1 MNAPLLSVIVP
12 VYNVRPYL
20 QECVDSILGQTYKNL
35 ELILVDDGSNDGS
48 ESLCDDIA
56 KADSRVVVVHQCNSG
71 QAAARNAA
79 LDICKGEYLS
89 FIDSDDA
96 IAPSNQYETVI
107 QQLSKIRG
115 GGDFIQFPYQKE
127 GRLFNHQAN
136 RIISDQ
142 EQMYDL
148 WINGKKITNYL
159 CDKIWRR
166 SLFDGLRLTQ
176 GMIFEDRHIFVDL
189 LNRCSSVILTS
200 HGQYF
205 YRTHPS
211 QTTQRRRDIYFLK
224 SMLTADLHILDV
236 MPRRLNRLRRTV
248 QARMFSTFI
257 ELDALVRNND
267 TARAVSGRI
276 EWKSISS
283 LRMLLLK
290 VLGYKVYTTVLN

>member
-1 MNAPLLSVIVP
+1 MKQPLLSVIVP

-89 FIDSDDA
+89 FIDSDDT
-96 IAPSNQYETVI
+96 ISPPDLYESAL
-107 QQLSKIRG
+107 QQLSATDNAG
-115 GGDFIQFPYQKE
+115 FIQFPFQKD
-127 GRLFNHQAN
+127 GVLYNCSYDSVTDTAR
-136 RIISDQ
+136 
-142 EQMYDL
+142 MYDM

-159 CDKIWRR
+159 CDKIWRK
-166 SLFDGLRLTQ
+166 SLFGGLRLTQ

-189 LNRCSSVILTS
+189 LNRCSSVMLTS

-211 QTTQRRRDIYFLK
+211 QTTQRKRDLYFLK

-236 MPRRLNRLRRTV
+236 MPRRLNRLRSAV

-257 ELDALVRNND
+257 ELDAQVQDHD

-283 LRMLLLK
+283 LRMLLFK
-290 VLGYKVYTTVLN
+290 VLGYKVYTAVLN

>member
-1 MNAPLLSVIVP
+1 MRPPLLSVIVP
-12 VYNVRPYL
+12 VYNVRSYL

-48 ESLCDDIA
+48 ETLCDDIA

-89 FIDSDDA
+89 FIDSDDT
-96 IAPSNQYETVI
+96 ISPPDLYESAL
-107 QQLSKIRG
+107 QRLSATDDAG
-115 GGDFIQFPYQKE
+115 FIQFPFQIDSVLY
-127 GRLFNHQAN
+127 NN
-136 RIISDQ
+136 SYNSTISDTAR
-142 EQMYDL
+142 MYDL

-189 LNRCSSVILTS
+189 LNRCTSVMVTS
-200 HGQYF
+200 QGLYF

-211 QTTQRRRDIYFLK
+211 QTTQRKRDLYFLK

-236 MPRRLNRLRRTV
+236 MPRRLNRLRSTV

-257 ELDALVRNND
+257 ELDALVQDND

-276 EWKSISS
+276 EWKQISS
-283 LRMLLLK
+283 LRMLLFK
-290 VLGYKVYTTVLN
+290 VLGYKIYAAVLN

>member
-1 MNAPLLSVIVP
+1 MKQPLLSVIVP

-48 ESLCDDIA
+48 EILCDELA
-56 KADSRVVVVHQCNSG
+56 KSDSRVIVIHQRNRG
-71 QAAARNAA
+71 QSAARNAA
-79 LDICKGEYLS
+79 LDICRGEYLS
-89 FIDSDDA
+89 FIDSDDT
-96 IAPSNQYETVI
+96 ISPPNLYESAL
-107 QQLSKIRG
+107 QQLSATDNAG
-115 GGDFIQFPYQKE
+115 FIQFPFQKD
-127 GRLFNHQAN
+127 GVLYNYSYDSTV
-136 RIISDQ
+136 SDTAR
-142 EQMYDL
+142 MYDM

-189 LNRCSSVILTS
+189 LNRCTSVMVTS
-200 HGQYF
+200 QGLYF

-211 QTTQRRRDIYFLK
+211 QTTQRKRDLYFLK

-236 MPRRLNRLRRTV
+236 MPRRLNRLRSTV

-257 ELDALVRNND
+257 ELDAQVQDND

-276 EWKSISS
+276 EWKFISS
-283 LRMLLLK
+283 LRMLLFK
-290 VLGYKVYTTVLN
+290 VLGYKVYTAVLN

>member
-1 MNAPLLSVIVP
+1 MNTPLLSVIVP

-89 FIDSDDA
+89 FIDSDDT
-96 IAPSNQYETVI
+96 ISPPNLYESAL
-107 QQLSKIRG
+107 QQLSATDNAG
-115 GGDFIQFPYQKE
+115 FIQFPFQKD
-127 GRLFNHQAN
+127 GVLYNYSYDSTVTDTAR
-136 RIISDQ
+136 
-142 EQMYDL
+142 MYDM

-166 SLFDGLRLTQ
+166 SLFDGLRITQ

-189 LNRCSSVILTS
+189 LNRCSSVMLTS

-211 QTTQRRRDIYFLK
+211 QTTQRKRDLYFLK

-236 MPRRLNRLRRTV
+236 MPRKLNRLRRTV

-257 ELDALVRNND
+257 ELDAQVQDND

-283 LRMLLLK
+283 LRMLLFK
-290 VLGYKVYTTVLN
+290 VLGYKVYTAVLN

>member
-1 MNAPLLSVIVP
+1 MKQPLLSVIVP

-89 FIDSDDA
+89 FVDSDDT
-96 IAPSNQYETVI
+96 ISPPNLYESAL
-107 QQLSKIRG
+107 QQLSATDNAG
-115 GGDFIQFPYQKE
+115 FIQFPFQKD
-127 GRLFNHQAN
+127 GVLYNYSYDSTVTDTAR
-136 RIISDQ
+136 
-142 EQMYDL
+142 MYDM

-189 LNRCSSVILTS
+189 LNRCSSVMLTS

-211 QTTQRRRDIYFLK
+211 QTTQRKRDLYFLK

-236 MPRRLNRLRRTV
+236 MPRKLNRLRRTV

-257 ELDALVRNND
+257 ELDAQAQDND

-283 LRMLLLK
+283 LRMLLFK
-290 VLGYKVYTTVLN
+290 VLGYKVYTAVLN

>member
-1 MNAPLLSVIVP
+1 MKQPLLSVIVP

-89 FIDSDDA
+89 FIDSDDT
-96 IAPSNQYETVI
+96 ISPPDLYESAL
-107 QQLSKIRG
+107 QQLSATDNAG
-115 GGDFIQFPYQKE
+115 FIQFPFQKD
-127 GRLFNHQAN
+127 GVLYNCSYDSTVTDTAR
-136 RIISDQ
+136 
-142 EQMYDL
+142 MYDL

-189 LNRCSSVILTS
+189 LNRCTSVMVTS
-200 HGQYF
+200 QGLYF

-211 QTTQRRRDIYFLK
+211 QTTQRKRDLYFLK

-236 MPRRLNRLRRTV
+236 MPRKLNRLRRTV

-257 ELDALVRNND
+257 ELDAQVQDND

-276 EWKSISS
+276 EWKFISS
-283 LRMLLLK
+283 LRMLLFK
-290 VLGYKVYTTVLN
+290 VLGYKIYAAVLN

>member
-1 MNAPLLSVIVP
+1 MKQPLLSVIVP

-89 FIDSDDA
+89 FIDSDDT
-96 IAPSNQYETVI
+96 ISPSNLYESAQ
-107 QQLSKIRG
+107 QQLSATDNAG
-115 GGDFIQFPYQKE
+115 FIQFPFQKD
-127 GRLFNHQAN
+127 GVLYNYSYDSTVTDTAR
-136 RIISDQ
+136 
-142 EQMYDL
+142 MYDM

-189 LNRCSSVILTS
+189 LNRCSSVMLTS

-211 QTTQRRRDIYFLK
+211 QTTQRKRDLYFLK

-236 MPRRLNRLRRTV
+236 MPRKLNRLRRTV

-257 ELDALVRNND
+257 ELDAQVQDND

-283 LRMLLLK
+283 LRMLLFK
-290 VLGYKVYTTVLN
+290 VLGYKVYTAVLN

>member
-1 MNAPLLSVIVP
+1 MKQPLLSVIVP

-48 ESLCDDIA
+48 EILCDELA
-56 KADSRVVVVHQCNSG
+56 KSDSRVIVIHQRNRG
-71 QAAARNAA
+71 QSAARNAA

-89 FIDSDDA
+89 FVDSDHT
-96 IAPSNQYETVI
+96 ISPPNLYESAL
-107 QQLSKIRG
+107 QQLSATDNAG
-115 GGDFIQFPYQKE
+115 FIQFPFQKD
-127 GRLFNHQAN
+127 GVLYNYSYDSTVTDTAR
-136 RIISDQ
+136 
-142 EQMYDL
+142 MYDM

-189 LNRCSSVILTS
+189 LNRCSSVMLTS

-211 QTTQRRRDIYFLK
+211 QTTQRKRDLYFLK

-236 MPRRLNRLRRTV
+236 MPRKLNRLRRTV

-257 ELDALVRNND
+257 ELDAQAQDND
-267 TARAVSGRI
+267 TAREVSGRI

-283 LRMLLLK
+283 LRMLLFK
-290 VLGYKVYTTVLN
+290 VLGYKVYTAVLN

>member
-1 MNAPLLSVIVP
+1 MKQPLLSVIVP

-48 ESLCDDIA
+48 EILCDELA
-56 KADSRVVVVHQCNSG
+56 KSDSRVIVIHQRNRG
-71 QAAARNAA
+71 QSAARNAA
-79 LDICKGEYLS
+79 LDICRGEYLS
-89 FIDSDDA
+89 FVDSDDT
-96 IAPSNQYETVI
+96 ISPPNLYESVL
-107 QQLSKIRG
+107 QQLSATDNAG
-115 GGDFIQFPYQKE
+115 FIQFPFQKD
-127 GRLFNHQAN
+127 GVLYNYSYDSTVTDTAR
-136 RIISDQ
+136 
-142 EQMYDL
+142 MYDM

-189 LNRCSSVILTS
+189 LNRCSSVMLTS

-211 QTTQRRRDIYFLK
+211 QTTQRKRDLYFLK

-236 MPRRLNRLRRTV
+236 MPRKLNRLRRTV

-257 ELDALVRNND
+257 ELDAQAQDND

-283 LRMLLLK
+283 LRMLLFK
-290 VLGYKVYTTVLN
+290 VLGYKVYTAVLN

>member
-1 MNAPLLSVIVP
+1 MRPPLLSVIVP
-12 VYNVRPYL
+12 VYNVRSYL

-48 ESLCDDIA
+48 ETLCDDIA

-89 FIDSDDA
+89 FIDSDDT
-96 IAPSNQYETVI
+96 ISPPDLYESAL
-107 QQLSKIRG
+107 QRLSATDDAG
-115 GGDFIQFPYQKE
+115 FIQFPFQKDSV
-127 GRLFNHQAN
+127 LYNN
-136 RIISDQ
+136 SYNSTISDTAR
-142 EQMYDL
+142 MYDL

-189 LNRCSSVILTS
+189 LNRCTSVMVTS
-200 HGQYF
+200 QGLYF

-211 QTTQRRRDIYFLK
+211 QTTQRKRDLYFLK

-236 MPRRLNRLRRTV
+236 MPRRLNRLRSTV

-257 ELDALVRNND
+257 ELDALVQDND

-276 EWKSISS
+276 EWKQISS
-283 LRMLLLK
+283 LRMLLFK
-290 VLGYKVYTTVLN
+290 VLGYKIYAAVLN

>member
-1 MNAPLLSVIVP
+1 MKQPLLSVIVP

-48 ESLCDDIA
+48 ETLCDDIA

-89 FIDSDDA
+89 FIDSDDT
-96 IAPSNQYETVI
+96 ISPPDLYESAL
-107 QQLSKIRG
+107 QRLSATDDTG
-115 GGDFIQFPYQKE
+115 FIQFPFQKD
-127 GRLFNHQAN
+127 GVLYNN
-136 RIISDQ
+136 SYDSTVSDTAR
-142 EQMYDL
+142 MYDM

-189 LNRCSSVILTS
+189 LNRCTSVMVTS
-200 HGQYF
+200 QGLYF

-211 QTTQRRRDIYFLK
+211 QTTQRKRDLYFLK

-236 MPRRLNRLRRTV
+236 MPRRLNRLRSTV

-257 ELDALVRNND
+257 ELDAQVQDND

-283 LRMLLLK
+283 LRMLLFK
-290 VLGYKVYTTVLN
+290 VLGYKIYAAVLN

>member
-1 MNAPLLSVIVP
+1 MKQPLLSVIVP

-89 FIDSDDA
+89 FIDSDDT
-96 IAPSNQYETVI
+96 ISPPNLYESAL
-107 QQLSKIRG
+107 QQLSATDNAG
-115 GGDFIQFPYQKE
+115 FIQFPFQKD
-127 GRLFNHQAN
+127 GVLYNYSYDSTVTDTAR
-136 RIISDQ
+136 
-142 EQMYDL
+142 MYDM

-189 LNRCSSVILTS
+189 LNRCSSVMLTS

-211 QTTQRRRDIYFLK
+211 QTTQRKRDLYFLK

-236 MPRRLNRLRRTV
+236 MPRKLNRLRRTV

-257 ELDALVRNND
+257 ELDALRHD
-267 TARAVSGRI
+267 KATAKEVSDRLSWQAI
-276 EWKSISS
+276 TSI
-283 LRMLLLK
+283 RMFLFKL
-290 VLGYKVYTTVLN
+290 LGYSVYRKALT

>member
-1 MNAPLLSVIVP
+1 MKQPLLSVIVP

-48 ESLCDDIA
+48 ETLCDDIA

-89 FIDSDDA
+89 FIDSDDT
-96 IAPSNQYETVI
+96 ISPPDLYESAL
-107 QQLSKIRG
+107 QRLSATDDAG
-115 GGDFIQFPYQKE
+115 FIQFPFQKD
-127 GRLFNHQAN
+127 GVLYNYSYDSTV
-136 RIISDQ
+136 SDTAR
-142 EQMYDL
+142 MYDL

-189 LNRCSSVILTS
+189 LNRCTSVMVTS
-200 HGQYF
+200 QGLYF

-211 QTTQRRRDIYFLK
+211 QTTQRKRDLYFLK

-236 MPRRLNRLRRTV
+236 MPRKLNRLRRTV

-257 ELDALVRNND
+257 ELDAQVQDND

-276 EWKSISS
+276 EWKFISS
-283 LRMLLLK
+283 LRMLLFK
-290 VLGYKVYTTVLN
+290 VLGYKVYTAVLN